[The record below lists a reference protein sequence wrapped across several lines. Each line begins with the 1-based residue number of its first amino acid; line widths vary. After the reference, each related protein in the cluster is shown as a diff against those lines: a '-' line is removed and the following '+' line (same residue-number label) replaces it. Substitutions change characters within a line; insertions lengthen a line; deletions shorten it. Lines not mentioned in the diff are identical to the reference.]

1 MNQATH
7 FSPSPMIL
15 QLGPLI
21 TMDSEQ
27 FLRFCGL
34 NRDWRLERNERGEV
48 EVMVP
53 TGGETSSRNSEINF
67 ALQSWARR
75 DQTGIVFDSSG
86 GFCLPNSAIRSP
98 DVSWVLKTRLKGL
111 DNEEK
116 KKFLPLCPDFVIE
129 LRSPTDRLSILQA
142 KMDEYQTNDC
152 RLGWL
157 IDPQEMA
164 VTVYRPG
171 TGSVW
176 KVSEWSRVAPVSPT
190 CLSTTS
196 TPCNPPASS
205 IWCVGFS
212 APIPRPSPICLA
224 PIGYPWPEH
233 KPAKVNLIV
242 SVRPGARSSCP
253 T

>member
-171 TGSVW
+171 TEPERLNHPMSLSGDPVLPGFLCVAPLIPGDQYRVMLLRMNSVAA
-176 KVSEWSRVAPVSPT
+176 KRSRVA
-190 CLSTTS
+190 
-196 TPCNPPASS
+196 
-205 IWCVGFS
+205 
-212 APIPRPSPICLA
+212 
-224 PIGYPWPEH
+224 
-233 KPAKVNLIV
+233 
-242 SVRPGARSSCP
+242 AR
-253 T
+253 